1 MAHTERLR
9 VAYVDV
15 DVMDH
20 VNNATYFTY
29 METARCHYY
38 LRLTGLGR
46 IRDLDI
52 IVASQRC
59 DYLRGLRYDEEFDLT
74 VWPTRIG
81 TTSFTLSYAFRMPG
95 GEIVARAETVIVAY
109 DYSKDQKKP
118 LAPDLRKKLEQEMRA
133 GPGFPVL
140 TRVTANG

>member
-20 VNNATYFTY
+20 VNNAMYFTY

-38 LRLTGLGR
+38 LRLTGLKR

-74 VWPTRIG
+74 VWPSRIG
-81 TTSFTLSYAFRMPG
+81 TTSFTLSYVFRSPRG
-95 GEIVARAETVIVAY
+95 QIVARGETVIVAF
-109 DYSKDQKKP
+109 DYAKNAKKP
-118 LAPDLRKKLEQEMRA
+118 IAPALRKKLQQDMRA
-133 GPGFPVL
+133 GPGFPL
-140 TRVTANG
+140 PADVTANT